1 MNRSMKRILLSLLS
15 LQILFG
21 SSFAQTPTSANSGL
35 SVSSIESG
43 SATLSWWG
51 WSGCNYYIQESTDLK
66 SWNYLTTTVSGSSVP
81 IMETGS
87 NAVIRLGVAA
97 PASKGFFRLLIPN
110 GIPDAWELQYFG
122 KLGQNPSSLSPAGD
136 GYTLAQEYQ
145 LGRNPVVPSGMSLIP
160 AGNFEM
166 GDALDGES
174 DAPVHTVYVSQF
186 YMDQTLVTYAQWQ
199 AVYTWAVAHGYSF
212 DYAGSGK
219 AANHPV
225 QTVDWYDCV
234 KWSNARSEMAGLT
247 PCYTVSGSVYRTG
260 QSAPVCNMSASG
272 YRLPT
277 EAEWEKAARG
287 GLSGLRFPWGNTIS
301 ESQANYYAD
310 PLSLNA
316 GGYSYDVNTYGGY
329 NTAYATGAYPFTSP
343 VGSFAANGYGL
354 YDMAGNVFEWCWDWY
369 GSYGSGAQT
378 DPTGAASGSDRV
390 LRGGRWNN
398 FAGYCRVSGRFTD
411 YPTGSNNGY
420 GFRCVRR

>member
-1 MNRSMKRILLSLLS
+1 MKRILLSLLS

-122 KLGQNPSSLSPAGD
+122 TLGQNPSSLSPAGD

-160 AGNFEM
+160 AGNFSM

-174 DAPVHTVYVSQF
+174 DAPVHTVYVSQY

-369 GSYGSGAQT
+369 GSYGSGAQS
-378 DPTGAASGSDRV
+378 DPAGAASGAWRV
-390 LRGGRWNN
+390 LRGGGWGDYAS
-398 FAGYCRVSGRFTD
+398 FCRVSYRISS
-411 YPTGSNNGY
+411 YPTYSFY
-420 GFRCVRR
+420 SHGFRCVRR

>member
-1 MNRSMKRILLSLLS
+1 MKTIINSIVLAVCLAVCGVLHADPAVTNVLASQRAGTKLVDVYYDLSGTGAMTVS
-15 LQILFG
+15 LGVSNNGG
-21 SSFAQTPTSANSGL
+21 SSYGVSASSFSGDIGSVTAGSNL
-35 SVSSIESG
+35 HIVWNAGADWNNQVSSQMRFEVTAS
-43 SATLSWWG
+43 
-51 WSGCNYYIQESTDLK
+51 D
-66 SWNYLTTTVSGSSVP
+66 VP
-81 IMETGS
+81 PPPT
-87 NAVIRLGVAA
+87 
-97 PASKGFFRLLIPN
+97 
-110 GIPDAWELQYFG
+110 
-122 KLGQNPSSLSPAGD
+122 
-136 GYTLAQEYQ
+136 
-145 LGRNPVVPSGMSLIP
+145 GMSLIP

-174 DAPVHTVYVSQF
+174 DAPVHTVYVSQY

-225 QTVDWYDCV
+225 QTVSWYDCV

-378 DPTGAASGSDRV
+378 DPTGAASGSGRV
-390 LRGGRWNN
+390 LRGGYWYGG
-398 FAGYCRVSGRFTD
+398 AYYCRVSDRYYDIQSISYYGF
-411 YPTGSNNGY
+411 